1 MNEGEQEDTTKV
13 KLGVENAEHPET
25 PSGSP
30 DLTLEELEAEAMAEE
45 EFISDKEDEI
55 ENPLVYGD
63 DKKLHLES
71 QLHESEVDEKEDILP
86 GAIGTGDLEAEGLP
100 FNNEQALREE
110 KMNENNDPLKND
122 SVKNPEQTTPDMDFG
137 ANATDMQM
145 NTEAPEGEDT
155 PKEEAP
161 INEALSAEMDAMLN
175 AAGND
180 PVMNMGAEV
189 TDAPVQPVE
198 NETIAPA
205 AETTNESIAEQS
217 VNAEA
222 PAVDASAEN
231 ATAESTPA
239 AEAAPTIA
247 DLAANPSA
255 NTASTDATAKT
266 KGKKKTGLIIGLA
279 IAAVAV
285 IGGGVGAIVYLNW
298 HESPEQTLADAI
310 SNVWNA
316 KNIQAEATIT
326 GEAKDKDSD
335 FSKIELKMN
344 VIATQNAASMSINTL
359 SIDTKENGSYSL
371 SVESAYSLDD
381 DIYFKIGGIKEAFD
395 GAMKNV
401 DKDEAE
407 ELEAISGMVGGV
419 IEVLDNQWIKIDSDL
434 LKEMGVKDQ
443 YDCYKEKAKALS
455 SEDFKKKVA
464 EIYENHGFI
473 ALKDDK
479 VVKTEDGL
487 SYYSIKIDDKESE
500 AFGEEVEKLDEVKA
514 LTSCFDS
521 ELDTD
526 DDEDDEWDDDL
537 DLEFNGGIKEDD
549 EDEQRDYDLLV
560 GISGWSHTLK
570 AVEVKTSD
578 DDADMSIKLNLS
590 YDEKAVELPGDA
602 KNAKDLVEEL
612 EKAIQSSALD
622 LVKQQVTA
630 QCGLMYDSEK
640 EIADCIETVMEE
652 NADEIEE
659 GLGGLDLIDMFDTID
674 L

>member
-71 QLHESEVDEKEDILP
+71 QLHESEVDEKKDILP

-122 SVKNPEQTTPDMDFG
+122 SVENPEQTTPDMDFG

-145 NTEAPEGEDT
+145 NAEAPKGEDT
-155 PKEEAP
+155 PKEAAP

-198 NETIAPA
+198 SETIAPA
-205 AETTNESIAEQS
+205 AEQS
-217 VNAEA
+217 ANAGA
-222 PAVDASAEN
+222 PAVDTSAEN

-239 AEAAPTIA
+239 AGAAPTIA
-247 DLAANPSA
+247 DLATNSSA
-255 NTASTDATAKT
+255 NTASTDATVKT

-285 IGGGVGAIVYLNW
+285 IGGGVGAIAYLNW
-298 HESPEQTLADAI
+298 HELPEQTLADAI

-344 VIATQNAASMSINTL
+344 MIVTQNAASMSVNNL

-526 DDEDDEWDDDL
+526 DDEAEEWDDDL
-537 DLEFNGGIKEDD
+537 DLEFNEDIKK

-560 GISGWSHTLK
+560 GISGWNHTLK
-570 AVEVKTSD
+570 AVEVKSSD

-612 EKAIQSSALD
+612 KKAIQSSALD

-640 EIADCIETVMEE
+640 EITDCVETVMEE
-652 NADEIEE
+652 NAEEIEE
-659 GLGGLDLIDMFDTID
+659 ELGGLDLIDMFDVID

>member
-71 QLHESEVDEKEDILP
+71 QLHESEVDEKKDILP
-86 GAIGTGDLEAEGLP
+86 GAIGTGDLEVEGLP

-122 SVKNPEQTTPDMDFG
+122 SVENPEQTTPDMDFG

-145 NTEAPEGEDT
+145 NTEAPKGEDA
-155 PKEEAP
+155 PKEAAP

-189 TDAPVQPVE
+189 TDVPVQPVE

-205 AETTNESIAEQS
+205 AEQS
-217 VNAEA
+217 ANAGA
-222 PAVDASAEN
+222 PAVDTSAEN

-239 AEAAPTIA
+239 AGAAPTIA
-247 DLAANPSA
+247 DLATNSSA

-285 IGGGVGAIVYLNW
+285 IGGGVGAIAYLNW

-326 GEAKDKDSD
+326 GEAKDEDSD

-344 VIATQNAASMSINTL
+344 MIATQNAASMSINTL
-359 SIDTKENGSYSL
+359 SIDTKENGSYNL

-487 SYYSIKIDDKESE
+487 SYYSIKIDNKESE

-521 ELDTD
+521 KLDTD
-526 DDEDDEWDDDL
+526 DDEDEEWDDDL
-537 DLEFNGGIKEDD
+537 DLEFNDDIKK

-560 GISGWSHTLK
+560 GISGWNHTLK
-570 AVEVKTSD
+570 AVEAKSSD

-612 EKAIQSSALD
+612 KKAIQSSALE

-640 EIADCIETVMEE
+640 EITDGVETVMEE
-652 NADEIEE
+652 NAEEIEE
-659 GLGGLDLIDMFDTID
+659 ELGGLDLIDMFDVID

>member
-100 FNNEQALREE
+100 FNNEQALRED
-110 KMNENNDPLKND
+110 KVNENNDPLKND

-155 PKEEAP
+155 PKEKAP

-198 NETIAPA
+198 SETIAPA
-205 AETTNESIAEQS
+205 AETTNESTAEQS
-217 VNAEA
+217 ANAEA

-231 ATAESTPA
+231 ATVESTPA

-279 IAAVAV
+279 IAVVAV
-285 IGGGVGAIVYLNW
+285 IGGGVGAIAYLNW

-407 ELEAISGMVGGV
+407 ELEAISGMVGSV

-473 ALKDDK
+473 TLKDDK

-537 DLEFNGGIKEDD
+537 DLEFNGGIKEDN

-640 EIADCIETVMEE
+640 EITDCVETVMEE

>member
-1 MNEGEQEDTTKV
+1 MNEGEQEDTTKA

-198 NETIAPA
+198 NEAIAPA
-205 AETTNESIAEQS
+205 AETTNESTAEQS
-217 VNAEA
+217 ANAET

-285 IGGGVGAIVYLNW
+285 IGGGVGAIAYLNW

-344 VIATQNAASMSINTL
+344 MIATQNAASVSINTL

-381 DIYFKIGGIKEAFD
+381 GIYLKIGGIKEAFD

-521 ELDTD
+521 ELNTD

-640 EIADCIETVMEE
+640 EITDCVETVMEE

-659 GLGGLDLIDMFDTID
+659 GLGGLDLIDMFDVID

>member
-1 MNEGEQEDTTKV
+1 M
-13 KLGVENAEHPET
+13 
-25 PSGSP
+25 
-30 DLTLEELEAEAMAEE
+30 
-45 EFISDKEDEI
+45 
-55 ENPLVYGD
+55 VYGD

-71 QLHESEVDEKEDILP
+71 QLHESEVDEKKDILP

-122 SVKNPEQTTPDMDFG
+122 SVENPEQTTPDMDFG

-145 NTEAPEGEDT
+145 NAEAPKGEDT
-155 PKEEAP
+155 PKEAAP

-198 NETIAPA
+198 SETIAPA
-205 AETTNESIAEQS
+205 AEQS
-217 VNAEA
+217 ANAGA
-222 PAVDASAEN
+222 PAVDTSAEN

-239 AEAAPTIA
+239 AGAAPTIA
-247 DLAANPSA
+247 DLATNSSA
-255 NTASTDATAKT
+255 NTASTDATVKT

-285 IGGGVGAIVYLNW
+285 IGGGVGAIAYLNW

-335 FSKIELKMN
+335 FRKIELKMN
-344 VIATQNAASMSINTL
+344 MIATQNAASMSINNL

-526 DDEDDEWDDDL
+526 DDEAEEWDDDL
-537 DLEFNGGIKEDD
+537 DLEFNEDIKK

-560 GISGWSHTLK
+560 GISGWNHTLK
-570 AVEVKTSD
+570 AVEVKSSD

-612 EKAIQSSALD
+612 KKAIQSSALD

-640 EIADCIETVMEE
+640 EITDCVETVMEE
-652 NADEIEE
+652 NAEEIEE
-659 GLGGLDLIDMFDTID
+659 ELGGLDLVDMFDTID

>member
-71 QLHESEVDEKEDILP
+71 QLHESEVDEKKDILP

-110 KMNENNDPLKND
+110 KMNENNEPLKND
-122 SVKNPEQTTPDMDFG
+122 SVENPEQTTPDMDFG

-145 NTEAPEGEDT
+145 NAEAPKGEDT
-155 PKEEAP
+155 PKEAAP

-198 NETIAPA
+198 SETIAPA
-205 AETTNESIAEQS
+205 AEQS
-217 VNAEA
+217 ANAGA
-222 PAVDASAEN
+222 PAVDTSAEN

-239 AEAAPTIA
+239 AGAAPTIA
-247 DLAANPSA
+247 DLATNSSA
-255 NTASTDATAKT
+255 NTASTDATVKT

-285 IGGGVGAIVYLNW
+285 IGGGVGAIAYLNW

-344 VIATQNAASMSINTL
+344 MIATQNAASMSVNNL

-500 AFGEEVEKLDEVKA
+500 AFSEEVEKLDEVKA

-526 DDEDDEWDDDL
+526 DDEAEEWDDDL
-537 DLEFNGGIKEDD
+537 DLEFNEDIKK

-560 GISGWSHTLK
+560 GISGWNHTLK
-570 AVEVKTSD
+570 AVEVKSSD

-612 EKAIQSSALD
+612 KKAIQSSALD

-640 EIADCIETVMEE
+640 EITDCVETVMEE
-652 NADEIEE
+652 NAEEIEE
-659 GLGGLDLIDMFDTID
+659 ELGGLDLIDMFDVID

>member
-71 QLHESEVDEKEDILP
+71 QLHESEVDEKKDILP

-122 SVKNPEQTTPDMDFG
+122 SVENPEQTTPDMDFG

-145 NTEAPEGEDT
+145 NAEAPKGEDT
-155 PKEEAP
+155 PKEAAP

-198 NETIAPA
+198 SETIAPA
-205 AETTNESIAEQS
+205 AEQS
-217 VNAEA
+217 ANAGA

-239 AEAAPTIA
+239 AGAAPTIA
-247 DLAANPSA
+247 DLATNPSA
-255 NTASTDATAKT
+255 NTASADATVKT

-279 IAAVAV
+279 VAAVAV
-285 IGGGVGAIVYLNW
+285 IGGGVGAIAYLNW

-326 GEAKDKDSD
+326 GEAKDEDSD

-344 VIATQNAASMSINTL
+344 MIATQNAASMSINNL

-521 ELDTD
+521 KLDTD
-526 DDEDDEWDDDL
+526 DDKDDERDDDL
-537 DLEFNGGIKEDD
+537 DLEFNDD
-549 EDEQRDYDLLV
+549 VKKEDEQRDYDLLV
-560 GISGWSHTLK
+560 GISGWNHTLK
-570 AVEVKTSD
+570 AVEVKSSD

-612 EKAIQSSALD
+612 KKAIQSSALG

-640 EIADCIETVMEE
+640 EITDCVETVMEE
-652 NADEIEE
+652 NAEEIEE
-659 GLGGLDLIDMFDTID
+659 ELGGLDLVDMFDTID

>member
-1 MNEGEQEDTTKV
+1 
-13 KLGVENAEHPET
+13 
-25 PSGSP
+25 
-30 DLTLEELEAEAMAEE
+30 
-45 EFISDKEDEI
+45 
-55 ENPLVYGD
+55 
-63 DKKLHLES
+63 
-71 QLHESEVDEKEDILP
+71 
-86 GAIGTGDLEAEGLP
+86 
-100 FNNEQALREE
+100 
-110 KMNENNDPLKND
+110 MNENNDPLKND
-122 SVKNPEQTTPDMDFG
+122 SVENPEQTTPDMDFG

-145 NTEAPEGEDT
+145 NAEAPKGEDT
-155 PKEEAP
+155 PKEAAP

-198 NETIAPA
+198 SETIAPA
-205 AETTNESIAEQS
+205 AEQS
-217 VNAEA
+217 ANAGA
-222 PAVDASAEN
+222 PAVDTSAEN

-239 AEAAPTIA
+239 AGAAPTIA
-247 DLAANPSA
+247 DLATNSSA

-285 IGGGVGAIVYLNW
+285 IGGGVGAIAYLNW

-335 FSKIELKMN
+335 FRKIELKMN
-344 VIATQNAASMSINTL
+344 MIATQNAASMSVNNL

-526 DDEDDEWDDDL
+526 DDEAEEWDDDL
-537 DLEFNGGIKEDD
+537 DLEFNEDIKK

-560 GISGWSHTLK
+560 GISGWNHTLK
-570 AVEVKTSD
+570 AVEVKSSD

-612 EKAIQSSALD
+612 KKAIQSSALD

-640 EIADCIETVMEE
+640 EITDCVETVMEE
-652 NADEIEE
+652 NAEEIEE
-659 GLGGLDLIDMFDTID
+659 ELGGLDLIDMFDVID

>member
-71 QLHESEVDEKEDILP
+71 QLHESEVDEKKDILP

-122 SVKNPEQTTPDMDFG
+122 SVENPEQTTPDMDFG

-145 NTEAPEGEDT
+145 NAEAPKGEDT
-155 PKEEAP
+155 PKEAAP

-205 AETTNESIAEQS
+205 AEQS
-217 VNAEA
+217 ANVGV
-222 PAVDASAEN
+222 PSVDTSAEN
-231 ATAESTPA
+231 ATAESTPVA
-239 AEAAPTIA
+239 GAAPTIA
-247 DLAANPSA
+247 DLATNPSA
-255 NTASTDATAKT
+255 NTASADATVKT

-279 IAAVAV
+279 VAAVAV
-285 IGGGVGAIVYLNW
+285 IGGGVGAIAYLNW

-344 VIATQNAASMSINTL
+344 MIATQNAASMSINTL
-359 SIDTKENGSYSL
+359 SIDTKENGSYNL

-526 DDEDDEWDDDL
+526 DDEAEEWDDDL
-537 DLEFNGGIKEDD
+537 DLEFNDDIKK

-560 GISGWSHTLK
+560 GISGWNHTLK
-570 AVEVKTSD
+570 AVEVKSSD

-612 EKAIQSSALD
+612 KKAIQSSALE

-640 EIADCIETVMEE
+640 EITDCVETVMEE
-652 NADEIEE
+652 NAEEIEE
-659 GLGGLDLIDMFDTID
+659 ELGGLDLVDMFDAID

>member
-71 QLHESEVDEKEDILP
+71 QLHESEVDEKKDILP

-122 SVKNPEQTTPDMDFG
+122 SVENPEQTTPDMDFG

-145 NTEAPEGEDT
+145 NTEAPKGEDA
-155 PKEEAP
+155 PKEAAP

-205 AETTNESIAEQS
+205 AEQS
-217 VNAEA
+217 ANAVA

-247 DLAANPSA
+247 DLATNSSA
-255 NTASTDATAKT
+255 NTTSTDATAKT

-285 IGGGVGAIVYLNW
+285 IGGGVGAIAYLNW

-344 VIATQNAASMSINTL
+344 MIATQNAASMSINTL
-359 SIDTKENGSYSL
+359 SIDTKENGSYNL

-443 YDCYKEKAKALS
+443 YDCYK
-455 SEDFKKKVA
+455 VA

-526 DDEDDEWDDDL
+526 DDEAEEWDDDL
-537 DLEFNGGIKEDD
+537 DLEFNEDIKK

-560 GISGWSHTLK
+560 GISGWNHTLK
-570 AVEVKTSD
+570 AVEVKSSD

-612 EKAIQSSALD
+612 KKAIQSSALE

-640 EIADCIETVMEE
+640 EITDCVETVMEE
-652 NADEIEE
+652 NAEEIEE
-659 GLGGLDLIDMFDTID
+659 ELGGLDLVDMFDVID

>member
-13 KLGVENAEHPET
+13 KLGAENAEHPET

-71 QLHESEVDEKEDILP
+71 QLHESEVDEKKDILP

-122 SVKNPEQTTPDMDFG
+122 SVENPEQTTPDMDFG

-145 NTEAPEGEDT
+145 NAEAPKGEDT
-155 PKEEAP
+155 PKEAAP

-198 NETIAPA
+198 SETIAPA
-205 AETTNESIAEQS
+205 AEQS
-217 VNAEA
+217 ANAGA
-222 PAVDASAEN
+222 PAVDTSAEN

-239 AEAAPTIA
+239 AGAAPTIA
-247 DLAANPSA
+247 DLATNSSA
-255 NTASTDATAKT
+255 NTASTDATVKT

-285 IGGGVGAIVYLNW
+285 IGGGVGAIAYLNW

-335 FSKIELKMN
+335 FRKIELKMN
-344 VIATQNAASMSINTL
+344 MIATQNAASMSINNL

-526 DDEDDEWDDDL
+526 DDEAEEWDDDL
-537 DLEFNGGIKEDD
+537 DLEFNEDIKK

-560 GISGWSHTLK
+560 GISGWNHTLK
-570 AVEVKTSD
+570 AVEVKSSD

-612 EKAIQSSALD
+612 KKAIQSSALD

-640 EIADCIETVMEE
+640 EITDCVETVMEE
-652 NADEIEE
+652 NAEEIEE
-659 GLGGLDLIDMFDTID
+659 ELGGLDLVDMFDTID

>member
-71 QLHESEVDEKEDILP
+71 QLHESEVDEKKDILP

-122 SVKNPEQTTPDMDFG
+122 SVENPEQTTPDMDFG
-137 ANATDMQM
+137 ANAADMQM
-145 NTEAPEGEDT
+145 NTEAPKGEDA

-180 PVMNMGAEV
+180 PVMKMGAEV

-198 NETIAPA
+198 NGTIAPA
-205 AETTNESIAEQS
+205 AEQS
-217 VNAEA
+217 ANAGA

-239 AEAAPTIA
+239 TEAAPTIA
-247 DLAANPSA
+247 DLATNSSA
-255 NTASTDATAKT
+255 NTASTDATVKT

-285 IGGGVGAIVYLNW
+285 IGGGVGAIAYLNW

-344 VIATQNAASMSINTL
+344 MIATQNAASMSINTL
-359 SIDTKENGSYSL
+359 SIDTKENGSYNL

-500 AFGEEVEKLDEVKA
+500 VFGEEVEKLDEVKA

-521 ELDTD
+521 KLDTD
-526 DDEDDEWDDDL
+526 DDEDEARDDDL
-537 DLEFNGGIKEDD
+537 DLEFNDDIKK

-560 GISGWSHTLK
+560 GISGWNHTLK
-570 AVEVKTSD
+570 AVEAKSSD

-612 EKAIQSSALD
+612 KKAIQSSALD

-640 EIADCIETVMEE
+640 EITDCVETVMEE
-652 NADEIEE
+652 NAEEIEE
-659 GLGGLDLIDMFDTID
+659 ELGGLDLVDMFDVID

>member
-71 QLHESEVDEKEDILP
+71 QLHESEVDEKKDILP

-122 SVKNPEQTTPDMDFG
+122 SVENPEQTTPDMDFG

-145 NTEAPEGEDT
+145 NAEAPKGEDA
-155 PKEEAP
+155 PKEAAP

-198 NETIAPA
+198 SETIAPA
-205 AETTNESIAEQS
+205 AEQS
-217 VNAEA
+217 ANAGA
-222 PAVDASAEN
+222 PAVDTSAEN

-239 AEAAPTIA
+239 AGAAPTIA
-247 DLAANPSA
+247 DLATNSSA
-255 NTASTDATAKT
+255 NTASTDATVKT

-285 IGGGVGAIVYLNW
+285 IGGGVGAIAYLNW

-344 VIATQNAASMSINTL
+344 MIATQNAASMSVNNL

-526 DDEDDEWDDDL
+526 DDEAAEWDDDL
-537 DLEFNGGIKEDD
+537 DLEFNDDIKK

-560 GISGWSHTLK
+560 GISSWNHTLK
-570 AVEVKTSD
+570 AVEAKSSD

-612 EKAIQSSALD
+612 KKAIQSSALD

-640 EIADCIETVMEE
+640 EITDCVETVMEE
-652 NADEIEE
+652 NAEEIEE
-659 GLGGLDLIDMFDTID
+659 ELGGLDLIDMFDVID

>member
-13 KLGVENAEHPET
+13 KLGAENAEHPET

-71 QLHESEVDEKEDILP
+71 QLHESEVDEKKDILP

-122 SVKNPEQTTPDMDFG
+122 SVENPEQTTPDMDFG

-145 NTEAPEGEDT
+145 NAEAPKSEDT
-155 PKEEAP
+155 PKEAAP

-198 NETIAPA
+198 SETIAPA
-205 AETTNESIAEQS
+205 AEQS
-217 VNAEA
+217 ANAGA
-222 PAVDASAEN
+222 PAVDTSAEN

-239 AEAAPTIA
+239 AGAAPTIA
-247 DLAANPSA
+247 DLATNSSA

-285 IGGGVGAIVYLNW
+285 IGGGVGAIAYLNW

-344 VIATQNAASMSINTL
+344 MIATQNAASMSVNNL

-526 DDEDDEWDDDL
+526 DDEAEEWDDDL
-537 DLEFNGGIKEDD
+537 DLEFNEDIKK

-560 GISGWSHTLK
+560 GISGWNHTLK
-570 AVEVKTSD
+570 AVEVKSSD

-612 EKAIQSSALD
+612 KKAIQSSALD

-640 EIADCIETVMEE
+640 EITDCVETVMEE
-652 NADEIEE
+652 NAEEIEE
-659 GLGGLDLIDMFDTID
+659 ELGGLDLIDMFDVID

>member
-71 QLHESEVDEKEDILP
+71 QLHESEVDEKKDILP

-122 SVKNPEQTTPDMDFG
+122 SVENPEQTTPDMDFG

-145 NTEAPEGEDT
+145 NAEAPKGEDT
-155 PKEEAP
+155 PKEAAP

-198 NETIAPA
+198 SETIAPA
-205 AETTNESIAEQS
+205 AEQS
-217 VNAEA
+217 ANAGA
-222 PAVDASAEN
+222 PAVDTSAEN

-239 AEAAPTIA
+239 AGAAPTIA
-247 DLAANPSA
+247 DLATNSSA
-255 NTASTDATAKT
+255 NTASTDATVKT

-285 IGGGVGAIVYLNW
+285 IGGGVGAIAYLNW

-344 VIATQNAASMSINTL
+344 MIATQNAASMSVNNL

-526 DDEDDEWDDDL
+526 DDEAEEWDDDL
-537 DLEFNGGIKEDD
+537 DLEFNEDIKK

-560 GISGWSHTLK
+560 GISGWNHTLK
-570 AVEVKTSD
+570 AVEVKSSD
-578 DDADMSIKLNLS
+578 DDADMSIKLNFS

-612 EKAIQSSALD
+612 KKAIQSSALD

-640 EIADCIETVMEE
+640 EITDCVETVMEE
-652 NADEIEE
+652 NAEEIEE
-659 GLGGLDLIDMFDTID
+659 ELGGLDLIDMFDVID

>member
-13 KLGVENAEHPET
+13 KLGVENAERPET

-71 QLHESEVDEKEDILP
+71 QLHESEVDEKKDILP

-122 SVKNPEQTTPDMDFG
+122 SVENPEQTTPDMDFG
-137 ANATDMQM
+137 ANATDIQM
-145 NTEAPEGEDT
+145 NTEASKDEDA
-155 PKEEAP
+155 PKEAAP

-180 PVMNMGAEV
+180 PIMNMGAEV

-205 AETTNESIAEQS
+205 AEQS
-217 VNAEA
+217 ANAEA
-222 PAVDASAEN
+222 PAVDTSAKNASAES
-231 ATAESTPA
+231 APA
-239 AEAAPTIA
+239 AEATPTIA
-247 DLAANPSA
+247 DLATNSSA
-255 NTASTDATAKT
+255 NTASTDATVKT

-285 IGGGVGAIVYLNW
+285 IGGGVGAIAYLNW

-344 VIATQNAASMSINTL
+344 MIATQNAASMSINTL
-359 SIDTKENGSYSL
+359 NIDTKENGSYSL

-407 ELEAISGMVGGV
+407 ELVAISGMVGGV

-514 LTSCFDS
+514 LTSCFDNK
-521 ELDTD
+521 LDTD
-526 DDEDDEWDDDL
+526 DGEDEEWGDDL
-537 DLEFNGGIKEDD
+537 DPEFRGDVEKDD
-549 EDEQRDYDLLV
+549 EDEQKDYDLLV
-560 GISGWSHTLK
+560 GISSWNHTLK
-570 AVEVKTSD
+570 AIEAKTSD

-640 EIADCIETVMEE
+640 EITDCVETVMEE
-652 NADEIEE
+652 NAEEIEE
-659 GLGGLDLIDMFDTID
+659 ELGGLDLIDMFDIIN

>member
-71 QLHESEVDEKEDILP
+71 QLHESEVDEKKDILP

-122 SVKNPEQTTPDMDFG
+122 SVENPEQTTPDMDFG

-145 NTEAPEGEDT
+145 NAEAPKGEDT
-155 PKEEAP
+155 PKEAAP

-189 TDAPVQPVE
+189 SDAPVQPVE
-198 NETIAPA
+198 SETIAPA
-205 AETTNESIAEQS
+205 AEQS
-217 VNAEA
+217 ANAGA
-222 PAVDASAEN
+222 PAVDTSAEN

-239 AEAAPTIA
+239 AGAAPTIA
-247 DLAANPSA
+247 DLATNSSA
-255 NTASTDATAKT
+255 NTASTDATVKT

-285 IGGGVGAIVYLNW
+285 IGGGVGAIAYLNW

-335 FSKIELKMN
+335 FRKIELKMN
-344 VIATQNAASMSINTL
+344 MIATQNAASMSINNL

-526 DDEDDEWDDDL
+526 DDEAEEWDDDL
-537 DLEFNGGIKEDD
+537 DLEFNEDIKK

-560 GISGWSHTLK
+560 GISGWNHTLK
-570 AVEVKTSD
+570 AVEVKSSD

-612 EKAIQSSALD
+612 KKAIQSSALD

-640 EIADCIETVMEE
+640 EITDCVETVMEE
-652 NADEIEE
+652 NAEEIEE
-659 GLGGLDLIDMFDTID
+659 ELGGLDLVDMFDTID

>member
-71 QLHESEVDEKEDILP
+71 QLHESEVDEKKDILP

-122 SVKNPEQTTPDMDFG
+122 SVENPEQTTPDMDFG

-145 NTEAPEGEDT
+145 NTEAPKGEDT
-155 PKEEAP
+155 PKEAAP

-198 NETIAPA
+198 SETIAPA
-205 AETTNESIAEQS
+205 AEQS
-217 VNAEA
+217 ANAGA
-222 PAVDASAEN
+222 PAVDTSAEN
-231 ATAESTPA
+231 TTAESAPA
-239 AEAAPTIA
+239 AGAAPTIA
-247 DLAANPSA
+247 DLATNSSA
-255 NTASTDATAKT
+255 NTASTDATVKT

-285 IGGGVGAIVYLNW
+285 IGGGVGAIAYLNW

-335 FSKIELKMN
+335 FSKIELKMSM
-344 VIATQNAASMSINTL
+344 IATQNAASMSINTL
-359 SIDTKENGSYSL
+359 SIDTKENGSYNL

-526 DDEDDEWDDDL
+526 DDEAAEWDDDL
-537 DLEFNGGIKEDD
+537 DLEFNDDIKK

-560 GISGWSHTLK
+560 GISGWNHTLK
-570 AVEVKTSD
+570 AVEAKSSD

-612 EKAIQSSALD
+612 KKAIQSSALE

-640 EIADCIETVMEE
+640 EITDCVETVMEE
-652 NADEIEE
+652 NAEEIEE
-659 GLGGLDLIDMFDTID
+659 ELGGLDLIDMFDVID

>member
-71 QLHESEVDEKEDILP
+71 QLHESEVDEKKDILP

-122 SVKNPEQTTPDMDFG
+122 SVENPEQTTPDMDFG

-145 NTEAPEGEDT
+145 NTEAPKGEDT

-205 AETTNESIAEQS
+205 AEQS
-217 VNAEA
+217 ANAGA
-222 PAVDASAEN
+222 PVVDTSAEN
-231 ATAESTPA
+231 ATAESTPVA
-239 AEAAPTIA
+239 GAAPTIA
-247 DLAANPSA
+247 DLATNSSA
-255 NTASTDATAKT
+255 NTASTDTTAKT

-285 IGGGVGAIVYLNW
+285 IGGGVGAIAYLNW

-344 VIATQNAASMSINTL
+344 MIATQNAASMSINTL
-359 SIDTKENGSYSL
+359 NIDTKENGSYSL

-407 ELEAISGMVGGV
+407 ELEAIPGMIGGV

-434 LKEMGVKDQ
+434 LEEMGVKDQ

-464 EIYENHGFI
+464 EIYKNHGFI

-526 DDEDDEWDDDL
+526 DDEAEEWDDDL
-537 DLEFNGGIKEDD
+537 DLEFNDDIKK

-560 GISGWSHTLK
+560 GISGWNHTLK
-570 AVEVKTSD
+570 AVEVKSSD

-612 EKAIQSSALD
+612 KKAIQSSALE

-640 EIADCIETVMEE
+640 EITDCVETVMEE
-652 NADEIEE
+652 NAEEIEE
-659 GLGGLDLIDMFDTID
+659 ELGGLDLVDMFDTID

>member
-71 QLHESEVDEKEDILP
+71 QLHESEVDEKKDILP

-122 SVKNPEQTTPDMDFG
+122 SVENPEQTTPDMDFG

-145 NTEAPEGEDT
+145 NTEAPKGEDT
-155 PKEEAP
+155 PKEAAP

-205 AETTNESIAEQS
+205 AEQS
-217 VNAEA
+217 ANAGA
-222 PAVDASAEN
+222 PAVDTSAEN

-239 AEAAPTIA
+239 AGAAPTIA
-247 DLAANPSA
+247 DLATNSSA

-285 IGGGVGAIVYLNW
+285 IGGGVGAIAYLNW

-344 VIATQNAASMSINTL
+344 MIATQNAASMSINTL

-401 DKDEAE
+401 DEDEAE
-407 ELEAISGMVGGV
+407 GLVAISGMVGGV

-487 SYYSIKIDDKESE
+487 SYYSIKIDNKESE

-526 DDEDDEWDDDL
+526 DDEAEEWDDDL
-537 DLEFNGGIKEDD
+537 DLEFNDDIKK

-560 GISGWSHTLK
+560 GISGWNHTLK
-570 AVEVKTSD
+570 AVEAKSSD

-612 EKAIQSSALD
+612 KKAIQSSALD

-640 EIADCIETVMEE
+640 EITDCVETVMEE
-652 NADEIEE
+652 NAEEIEE
-659 GLGGLDLIDMFDTID
+659 ELGGLDLVDMFDVID

>member
-13 KLGVENAEHPET
+13 KLGVENAERPET

-71 QLHESEVDEKEDILP
+71 QLHESEVDEKKDILP

-122 SVKNPEQTTPDMDFG
+122 SVENPEQTTPDMDFG

-145 NTEAPEGEDT
+145 NTEASKDEDA
-155 PKEEAP
+155 PKEAAP

-180 PVMNMGAEV
+180 PIMNMGAEV

-205 AETTNESIAEQS
+205 AEQS
-217 VNAEA
+217 ANAEA
-222 PAVDASAEN
+222 PAVDTSAKN

-239 AEAAPTIA
+239 AEAVPTIA
-247 DLAANPSA
+247 DLATNSSA
-255 NTASTDATAKT
+255 NTASTDATVKT

-285 IGGGVGAIVYLNW
+285 IGGGVGAIAYLNW

-344 VIATQNAASMSINTL
+344 MIATQNAASMSINTL

-521 ELDTD
+521 KLDTD
-526 DDEDDEWDDDL
+526 DNEDDEGGDDL
-537 DLEFNGGIKEDD
+537 DPEFRGGVEKDD
-549 EDEQRDYDLLV
+549 EDEQKDYDLLV
-560 GISGWSHTLK
+560 GISSWNHTLK
-570 AVEVKTSD
+570 AIEAKTSD

-640 EIADCIETVMEE
+640 EITDCVETVMEE
-652 NADEIEE
+652 NAEEIEE
-659 GLGGLDLIDMFDTID
+659 ELGGLDLIDMFDIIN

>member
-71 QLHESEVDEKEDILP
+71 QLHESEVDEKKDILP

-122 SVKNPEQTTPDMDFG
+122 SVENPEQTTPDMDFG

-145 NTEAPEGEDT
+145 NAEAPKGEDT
-155 PKEEAP
+155 PKEAAP

-205 AETTNESIAEQS
+205 AEQS
-217 VNAEA
+217 ANAGA

-231 ATAESTPA
+231 ATAESTPVA
-239 AEAAPTIA
+239 GAAPTIA
-247 DLAANPSA
+247 DLATNSSA
-255 NTASTDATAKT
+255 NTASADTTAKT

-285 IGGGVGAIVYLNW
+285 IGGGVGAIAYLNW

-344 VIATQNAASMSINTL
+344 MIATQNAASMSINTL

-371 SVESAYSLDD
+371 NVESAYSLDD

-407 ELEAISGMVGGV
+407 ELKAISGMVGGV

-521 ELDTD
+521 EIDAD
-526 DDEDDEWDDDL
+526 DDEDEERDDDL
-537 DLEFNGGIKEDD
+537 DLEFNDDIKK

-560 GISGWSHTLK
+560 GISGWNHTLK
-570 AVEVKTSD
+570 AVEVKSSD

-612 EKAIQSSALD
+612 KKAIQSSALD

-640 EIADCIETVMEE
+640 EITDCVETVMEE
-652 NADEIEE
+652 NAEEIEE
-659 GLGGLDLIDMFDTID
+659 ELGGLDLVDMFDVID

>member
-71 QLHESEVDEKEDILP
+71 QLHESEVDEKKDILP

-122 SVKNPEQTTPDMDFG
+122 SVENPEQTTPDMDFG
-137 ANATDMQM
+137 ANAADMQM
-145 NTEAPEGEDT
+145 NTEAPKGEDT
-155 PKEEAP
+155 PKEAAP

-198 NETIAPA
+198 SETIAPA
-205 AETTNESIAEQS
+205 AEQS
-217 VNAEA
+217 ANAGA

-239 AEAAPTIA
+239 AGAAPTIA
-247 DLAANPSA
+247 DLTTNSSA
-255 NTASTDATAKT
+255 NTTSADATVKT

-285 IGGGVGAIVYLNW
+285 IGGGVGAIAYLNW

-344 VIATQNAASMSINTL
+344 MIATQNAASMSINTL
-359 SIDTKENGSYSL
+359 SIDTKENGSYNL

-487 SYYSIKIDDKESE
+487 SYYSIKIDNKESE

-521 ELDTD
+521 KLDTD
-526 DDEDDEWDDDL
+526 DDEDEERDDDL
-537 DLEFNGGIKEDD
+537 DLEFNDDIKK
-549 EDEQRDYDLLV
+549 EDEQKDYDLLV
-560 GISGWSHTLK
+560 GISGWNHTLK
-570 AVEVKTSD
+570 AVEAKSSD

-612 EKAIQSSALD
+612 KKAIQSSALD

-640 EIADCIETVMEE
+640 EITDCVETVMEE
-652 NADEIEE
+652 NAEEIEE
-659 GLGGLDLIDMFDTID
+659 ELGGLDLVDMFDVID

>member
-71 QLHESEVDEKEDILP
+71 QLHESEVDEKKDILP

-122 SVKNPEQTTPDMDFG
+122 SVENPEQTTPDMDFG
-137 ANATDMQM
+137 ANAADMQM
-145 NTEAPEGEDT
+145 NTEAPKGEDA

-205 AETTNESIAEQS
+205 AEQS
-217 VNAEA
+217 ANAGA

-231 ATAESTPA
+231 ATAESTPV

-247 DLAANPSA
+247 DLATNSSA
-255 NTASTDATAKT
+255 NTASTDTTAKT

-285 IGGGVGAIVYLNW
+285 IGGGVGAIAYLNW

-344 VIATQNAASMSINTL
+344 MIATQNAASMSINTL
-359 SIDTKENGSYSL
+359 SIDTKENGSYNL

-407 ELEAISGMVGGV
+407 ELAAISGMVGGV

-487 SYYSIKIDDKESE
+487 SYYSIKIDNKESE

-521 ELDTD
+521 KLGTD
-526 DDEDDEWDDDL
+526 DDEDDELDDDL
-537 DLEFNGGIKEDD
+537 DLEFNDDIKK

-560 GISGWSHTLK
+560 GISGWNHTLK
-570 AVEVKTSD
+570 AVEVKSSD
-578 DDADMSIKLNLS
+578 DDADMSVKLNLS

-612 EKAIQSSALD
+612 KKAIQSSALE

-640 EIADCIETVMEE
+640 EITDCVETVMEE
-652 NADEIEE
+652 NAEE
-659 GLGGLDLIDMFDTID
+659 MEEELGGLDFVDMFDAID

>member
-71 QLHESEVDEKEDILP
+71 QLHESEVDEKKDILP

-122 SVKNPEQTTPDMDFG
+122 SVENPEQTTPDMDFG

-145 NTEAPEGEDT
+145 NAEAPKGEDT
-155 PKEEAP
+155 PKEAAP

-198 NETIAPA
+198 SETIAPA
-205 AETTNESIAEQS
+205 AEQS
-217 VNAEA
+217 ANAGA
-222 PAVDASAEN
+222 PAVDTSAEN

-239 AEAAPTIA
+239 AGAAPTIA
-247 DLAANPSA
+247 DLATNSSA
-255 NTASTDATAKT
+255 NTASTDATVKT

-285 IGGGVGAIVYLNW
+285 IGGGVGAIAYLNW

-344 VIATQNAASMSINTL
+344 MIATQNAASMSVNNL

-526 DDEDDEWDDDL
+526 DDEAEEWDDDL
-537 DLEFNGGIKEDD
+537 DLEFNEDIKK

-560 GISGWSHTLK
+560 GISGWNHTLK
-570 AVEVKTSD
+570 AVEAKSSD

-612 EKAIQSSALD
+612 KKAIQSSALD

-640 EIADCIETVMEE
+640 EITDCVETVMEE
-652 NADEIEE
+652 NAEEIEE
-659 GLGGLDLIDMFDTID
+659 ELGGLDLIDMFDVID

>member
-1 MNEGEQEDTTKV
+1 MNEGEQEDATKV

-71 QLHESEVDEKEDILP
+71 QLHESEVDEKKDILP

-122 SVKNPEQTTPDMDFG
+122 SVENPEQTTPDMDFG

-145 NTEAPEGEDT
+145 NAEAPKGEDA
-155 PKEEAP
+155 PKEAAP

-198 NETIAPA
+198 SETIAPA
-205 AETTNESIAEQS
+205 AEQS
-217 VNAEA
+217 ANAGA
-222 PAVDASAEN
+222 PAVDTSAEN

-239 AEAAPTIA
+239 AGAAPTIA
-247 DLAANPSA
+247 DLATNSSA
-255 NTASTDATAKT
+255 NTASTDATVKT

-285 IGGGVGAIVYLNW
+285 IGGGVGAIAYLNW

-344 VIATQNAASMSINTL
+344 MIATQNAASMSVNNL

-526 DDEDDEWDDDL
+526 DDEAAEWDDDL
-537 DLEFNGGIKEDD
+537 DLEFNDDIKK

-560 GISGWSHTLK
+560 GISSWNHTLK
-570 AVEVKTSD
+570 AVEAKSSD

-612 EKAIQSSALD
+612 KKAIQSSALD

-640 EIADCIETVMEE
+640 EITDCVETVMEE
-652 NADEIEE
+652 NAEEIEE
-659 GLGGLDLIDMFDTID
+659 ELGGLDLIDMFDVID

>member
-71 QLHESEVDEKEDILP
+71 QLHESEVDEKKDILP

-122 SVKNPEQTTPDMDFG
+122 SVENPEQTTPDMDFG

-145 NTEAPEGEDT
+145 NAEAPKGEDT
-155 PKEEAP
+155 PKEAAP

-198 NETIAPA
+198 SETIAPA
-205 AETTNESIAEQS
+205 AEQS
-217 VNAEA
+217 ANAGA
-222 PAVDASAEN
+222 PAVDTSAEN

-239 AEAAPTIA
+239 AGAAPTIA
-247 DLAANPSA
+247 DLATNSSA
-255 NTASTDATAKT
+255 NTTSTDATVKT

-285 IGGGVGAIVYLNW
+285 IGGGVGAIAYLNW

-344 VIATQNAASMSINTL
+344 MIATQNAASMSVNNL

-526 DDEDDEWDDDL
+526 DDEAEEWDDDL
-537 DLEFNGGIKEDD
+537 DLEFNEDIKK

-560 GISGWSHTLK
+560 GISGWNHTLK
-570 AVEVKTSD
+570 AVEVKSSD

-612 EKAIQSSALD
+612 KKAIQSSALD

-640 EIADCIETVMEE
+640 EITDCVETVMEE
-652 NADEIEE
+652 NAEEIEE
-659 GLGGLDLIDMFDTID
+659 ELGGLDLIDMFDVID

>member
-71 QLHESEVDEKEDILP
+71 QLHESEVDEKKDILP

-122 SVKNPEQTTPDMDFG
+122 SVENPEQTTPDMDFG
-137 ANATDMQM
+137 ANATDMHM
-145 NTEAPEGEDT
+145 NTDAPKGEDAL
-155 PKEEAP
+155 KEAAP

-198 NETIAPA
+198 SETIAPA
-205 AETTNESIAEQS
+205 AEQSTNAG
-217 VNAEA
+217 A

-239 AEAAPTIA
+239 AGAAPTIA
-247 DLAANPSA
+247 DLATNSSA
-255 NTASTDATAKT
+255 NTASTDAAAKT

-285 IGGGVGAIVYLNW
+285 IGGGVGAIAYLNW

-344 VIATQNAASMSINTL
+344 MIATQNAASMSINTL
-359 SIDTKENGSYSL
+359 SIDTKENGSYNL

-407 ELEAISGMVGGV
+407 ELAAISGMVGGV

-455 SEDFKKKVA
+455 AEDFKKKVA

-487 SYYSIKIDDKESE
+487 SYYSIKIDNKESE
-500 AFGEEVEKLDEVKA
+500 AFGKEVEKLDEVKA

-526 DDEDDEWDDDL
+526 DDEDEEQDDDL
-537 DLEFNGGIKEDD
+537 DLEFNEDIKK

-560 GISGWSHTLK
+560 GISGWNHTLK
-570 AVEVKTSD
+570 AVEVKSSD

-612 EKAIQSSALD
+612 KKAIQSSALD

-640 EIADCIETVMEE
+640 EITDCVETVMEE
-652 NADEIEE
+652 NAEEIEE
-659 GLGGLDLIDMFDTID
+659 ELGGLDLVDMFDVID

>member
-13 KLGVENAEHPET
+13 KLGVENAERPET

-71 QLHESEVDEKEDILP
+71 QLHESEVDEKKDILP

-122 SVKNPEQTTPDMDFG
+122 SVENPEQTTPDMDFG

-145 NTEAPEGEDT
+145 NTEASKDEDA
-155 PKEEAP
+155 PKEAAP

-180 PVMNMGAEV
+180 PIMNMGAEV

-205 AETTNESIAEQS
+205 AEQS
-217 VNAEA
+217 ANAEA
-222 PAVDASAEN
+222 PAVDTSAKN
-231 ATAESTPA
+231 AYAESAPA
-239 AEAAPTIA
+239 AEATPTIA
-247 DLAANPSA
+247 DLATNSSA
-255 NTASTDATAKT
+255 NTASTDATVKT

-285 IGGGVGAIVYLNW
+285 IGGGVGAIAYLNW

-344 VIATQNAASMSINTL
+344 MIATQNAASMSINTL
-359 SIDTKENGSYSL
+359 NIDTKENGSYSL

-407 ELEAISGMVGGV
+407 ELAAISGMVGGV

-514 LTSCFDS
+514 LTSCFDNK
-521 ELDTD
+521 LDTD
-526 DDEDDEWDDDL
+526 DGEDEEWGDDL
-537 DLEFNGGIKEDD
+537 DPEFRGGVEKDD
-549 EDEQRDYDLLV
+549 EDEQKDYDLLV
-560 GISGWSHTLK
+560 GISGWNHILK
-570 AVEVKTSD
+570 AVEVKSSD
-578 DDADMSIKLNLS
+578 DDADMNIKLNLS

-640 EIADCIETVMEE
+640 EITDCVETVMEE

-659 GLGGLDLIDMFDTID
+659 ELSGLDLIDMFDIVN

>member
-71 QLHESEVDEKEDILP
+71 QLHESEVDEKKDILP

-122 SVKNPEQTTPDMDFG
+122 SVENPEQTTPDMDFG

-145 NTEAPEGEDT
+145 NTEAPKGEDT

-205 AETTNESIAEQS
+205 AEQS
-217 VNAEA
+217 ANAGV
-222 PAVDASAEN
+222 PAVDTSAEN

-239 AEAAPTIA
+239 AGAAPTIA
-247 DLAANPSA
+247 DLATNSSA
-255 NTASTDATAKT
+255 NTASTDATVKT

-285 IGGGVGAIVYLNW
+285 IGGGVGAIAYLNW

-344 VIATQNAASMSINTL
+344 MIATQNAASMSINNL
-359 SIDTKENGSYSL
+359 SIDTKENGSYNL

-407 ELEAISGMVGGV
+407 ELKAISGMVGGV

-500 AFGEEVEKLDEVKA
+500 AFGKEVEKLDEVKA

-526 DDEDDEWDDDL
+526 DDEDEEWDDDL
-537 DLEFNGGIKEDD
+537 DLEFNDDIKK

-560 GISGWSHTLK
+560 GISGWNHTLK
-570 AVEVKTSD
+570 AVEAKSSD

-612 EKAIQSSALD
+612 KKAIQSSALE

-640 EIADCIETVMEE
+640 EITDCVETVMEE
-652 NADEIEE
+652 NAEEIEE
-659 GLGGLDLIDMFDTID
+659 ELGGLDLVDMFDTID

>member
-71 QLHESEVDEKEDILP
+71 QLHESEVDEKKDILP

-122 SVKNPEQTTPDMDFG
+122 SVENPEQTTPDMDFG

-145 NTEAPEGEDT
+145 NAEAPKGEDT
-155 PKEEAP
+155 PKEAAP

-205 AETTNESIAEQS
+205 AEQS
-217 VNAEA
+217 ANVGA
-222 PAVDASAEN
+222 PSVDTSAEN
-231 ATAESTPA
+231 ATAESTPVA
-239 AEAAPTIA
+239 GAAPTIA
-247 DLAANPSA
+247 DLATNPSA
-255 NTASTDATAKT
+255 NTASADATVKT

-279 IAAVAV
+279 VAAVAV
-285 IGGGVGAIVYLNW
+285 IGGGVGAIAYLNW

-344 VIATQNAASMSINTL
+344 MIATQNAASMSINTL
-359 SIDTKENGSYSL
+359 SIDTKENGSYNL

-526 DDEDDEWDDDL
+526 DDEAEEWDDDL
-537 DLEFNGGIKEDD
+537 DLEFNDDIKK

-560 GISGWSHTLK
+560 GISGWNHTLK
-570 AVEVKTSD
+570 AVEVKSSD
-578 DDADMSIKLNLS
+578 DDADMSVKLNLS

-612 EKAIQSSALD
+612 KKAIQSSALE

-640 EIADCIETVMEE
+640 EITDCVETVMGE
-652 NADEIEE
+652 NAEEIEE
-659 GLGGLDLIDMFDTID
+659 ELGGLDLVDMFDVID

>member
-71 QLHESEVDEKEDILP
+71 QLHESEVDEKKDILP

-122 SVKNPEQTTPDMDFG
+122 SVENPEQTTPDMDFG
-137 ANATDMQM
+137 ANAADMQM
-145 NTEAPEGEDT
+145 NAEAPKGEDT
-155 PKEEAP
+155 PKEAAP

-189 TDAPVQPVE
+189 TDVPVQPVE

-205 AETTNESIAEQS
+205 AEQS
-217 VNAEA
+217 ANAGA
-222 PAVDASAEN
+222 PAVNTSAEN
-231 ATAESTPA
+231 ATAESTPV

-247 DLAANPSA
+247 DLATNSSA
-255 NTASTDATAKT
+255 NTASTDATVKT

-285 IGGGVGAIVYLNW
+285 IGGGVGAIAYLNW
-298 HESPEQTLADAI
+298 HESPEQTLTDAI

-344 VIATQNAASMSINTL
+344 MIATQNAASMSINNL

-487 SYYSIKIDDKESE
+487 SYYSIKIDNKESE

-526 DDEDDEWDDDL
+526 DDEAEEWDDDL
-537 DLEFNGGIKEDD
+537 DLEFNDDIKK

-560 GISGWSHTLK
+560 GISGWNHTLK
-570 AVEVKTSD
+570 AVEVKSSD
-578 DDADMSIKLNLS
+578 DDADMSVKLNLS

-612 EKAIQSSALD
+612 KKAIQSSALE

-640 EIADCIETVMEE
+640 EITDCVETVMEE
-652 NADEIEE
+652 NAEEIEE
-659 GLGGLDLIDMFDTID
+659 ELGGLDFVDMFDAID

>member
-71 QLHESEVDEKEDILP
+71 QLHESEVDEKKDILP

-122 SVKNPEQTTPDMDFG
+122 SVENPEQTTPDMDFG
-137 ANATDMQM
+137 ANAADMQM
-145 NTEAPEGEDT
+145 NAEAPKGEDM
-155 PKEEAP
+155 PKEAAP

-189 TDAPVQPVE
+189 TDAPVQQVE

-205 AETTNESIAEQS
+205 AEQS
-217 VNAEA
+217 ANAEV
-222 PAVDASAEN
+222 PAVDTSAEN
-231 ATAESTPA
+231 ATAESTPVA
-239 AEAAPTIA
+239 GAAPTIA
-247 DLAANPSA
+247 DLATNSSA
-255 NTASTDATAKT
+255 NTASTDTTAKT

-285 IGGGVGAIVYLNW
+285 IGGGVGAIAYLNW

-344 VIATQNAASMSINTL
+344 MIATQNAASMSINTL

-526 DDEDDEWDDDL
+526 DDEAEEWDDDL
-537 DLEFNGGIKEDD
+537 DLEFNDDIKK
-549 EDEQRDYDLLV
+549 EDEQKDYDLLV
-560 GISGWSHTLK
+560 GISGWNHTLK
-570 AVEVKTSD
+570 AVEVKSSD

-612 EKAIQSSALD
+612 KKAIQSSALE

-640 EIADCIETVMEE
+640 EITDCVETVMEE
-652 NADEIEE
+652 NAEEIEE
-659 GLGGLDLIDMFDTID
+659 ELGGLDLVDMFDVID

>member
-71 QLHESEVDEKEDILP
+71 QLHESEVDEKKDILP

-122 SVKNPEQTTPDMDFG
+122 SVENPEQTTPDMDFG

-145 NTEAPEGEDT
+145 NAEAPKGEDA
-155 PKEEAP
+155 PKEAAP

-198 NETIAPA
+198 SETIAPA
-205 AETTNESIAEQS
+205 TEQS
-217 VNAEA
+217 ANAGA

-239 AEAAPTIA
+239 AGAAPTIA
-247 DLAANPSA
+247 DLATNSSA
-255 NTASTDATAKT
+255 NTASTDATVKT

-285 IGGGVGAIVYLNW
+285 IGGGVGAIAYLNW

-310 SNVWNA
+310 SNVWNE

-326 GEAKDKDSD
+326 GEVKDKDSD

-344 VIATQNAASMSINTL
+344 MIATQNAASMSINTL

-407 ELEAISGMVGGV
+407 ELAAISGMVGGV
-419 IEVLDNQWIKIDSDL
+419 IEVLDDQWIKIDSDL

-455 SEDFKKKVA
+455 SEEFKKKVA

-500 AFGEEVEKLDEVKA
+500 AFGKEVEKLDEVKA

-521 ELDTD
+521 ERDTD
-526 DDEDDEWDDDL
+526 DDEDAEWDDDL
-537 DLEFNGGIKEDD
+537 DLEFNDDIKKE
-549 EDEQRDYDLLV
+549 EEQRDYDLLV
-560 GISGWSHTLK
+560 GISGWNHTLK
-570 AVEVKTSD
+570 AVEVKSSD

-612 EKAIQSSALD
+612 KKAIQSSALE

-640 EIADCIETVMEE
+640 EITDCVETVMEE
-652 NADEIEE
+652 NAEEIEE
-659 GLGGLDLIDMFDTID
+659 ELGGLDLVDMFDVID

>member
-71 QLHESEVDEKEDILP
+71 QLHESEVDEKKDILP

-122 SVKNPEQTTPDMDFG
+122 SVENPEQTTPDMDFG

-145 NTEAPEGEDT
+145 NAEAPKGEDT
-155 PKEEAP
+155 PKEAAP

-205 AETTNESIAEQS
+205 AEQS
-217 VNAEA
+217 ANAGA

-231 ATAESTPA
+231 ATVESTPA
-239 AEAAPTIA
+239 TEAAPTIA
-247 DLAANPSA
+247 DLATNSSA
-255 NTASTDATAKT
+255 NTASTDATVKT

-285 IGGGVGAIVYLNW
+285 IGGGVGAIAYLNW

-344 VIATQNAASMSINTL
+344 MIATQNAASMSINTL
-359 SIDTKENGSYSL
+359 SIDTKENGSYNL

-487 SYYSIKIDDKESE
+487 SYYSIKIDNKESE

-521 ELDTD
+521 KLDTD
-526 DDEDDEWDDDL
+526 DDEDEERDDDL
-537 DLEFNGGIKEDD
+537 DLEFNDDIKK

-560 GISGWSHTLK
+560 GISGWNHTLK
-570 AVEVKTSD
+570 AVEAKSSD

-612 EKAIQSSALD
+612 KKAIQSSALD

-640 EIADCIETVMEE
+640 EITDCVETVMEE
-652 NADEIEE
+652 NAEEIEE
-659 GLGGLDLIDMFDTID
+659 ELGGLDLVDMFDVID

>member
-71 QLHESEVDEKEDILP
+71 QLHESEVDEKKDILP

-122 SVKNPEQTTPDMDFG
+122 SVENPEQTTPDMDFG

-145 NTEAPEGEDT
+145 NAEAPKGEDT
-155 PKEEAP
+155 PKEAVP

-198 NETIAPA
+198 SETIAPA
-205 AETTNESIAEQS
+205 AEQS
-217 VNAEA
+217 ANAGA
-222 PAVDASAEN
+222 PAVDTSAEN

-239 AEAAPTIA
+239 AGAAPTIA
-247 DLAANPSA
+247 DLATNSSA
-255 NTASTDATAKT
+255 NTASTDTTAKT

-285 IGGGVGAIVYLNW
+285 IGGGVGAIAYLNW

-344 VIATQNAASMSINTL
+344 MIATQNAASMSVNTL

-526 DDEDDEWDDDL
+526 DDEAEEWDDDL
-537 DLEFNGGIKEDD
+537 DLEFNEDIKK

-560 GISGWSHTLK
+560 GISGWNHTLK
-570 AVEVKTSD
+570 AVEVKSSD

-612 EKAIQSSALD
+612 KKAIQSSALD

-640 EIADCIETVMEE
+640 EITDCVETVMEE
-652 NADEIEE
+652 NAEEIEE
-659 GLGGLDLIDMFDTID
+659 ELGGLDLIDMFDVID

>member
-145 NTEAPEGEDT
+145 NTETPEGEDT

-161 INEALSAEMDAMLN
+161 INEALSAEMDAMLS

-189 TDAPVQPVE
+189 TDAQVQPVE

-205 AETTNESIAEQS
+205 AETTNESTAEQS
-217 VNAEA
+217 ANAEA

-231 ATAESTPA
+231 ATVESTPA

-285 IGGGVGAIVYLNW
+285 IGGGVGAIAYLNW

-344 VIATQNAASMSINTL
+344 MIATQNAASMSINTL

-526 DDEDDEWDDDL
+526 DDEDDELDDDL

-560 GISGWSHTLK
+560 GISGWNHTLK
-570 AVEVKTSD
+570 AVEVKSSD

-622 LVKQQVTA
+622 LVKQQITA

-640 EIADCIETVMEE
+640 EIADCVETVMEE
-652 NADEIEE
+652 NTDEIEE

>member
-13 KLGVENAEHPET
+13 KLGAENAEHPET

-71 QLHESEVDEKEDILP
+71 QLHESEVDEKKDILP

-122 SVKNPEQTTPDMDFG
+122 SVENPEQTTPDMDFG

-145 NTEAPEGEDT
+145 NAEAPKGEDT
-155 PKEEAP
+155 PKEAAP

-198 NETIAPA
+198 SETIAPA
-205 AETTNESIAEQS
+205 AEQS
-217 VNAEA
+217 ANAGA
-222 PAVDASAEN
+222 PAVDTSAEN

-239 AEAAPTIA
+239 AGAAPTIA
-247 DLAANPSA
+247 DLATNSSA
-255 NTASTDATAKT
+255 NTASTDATVKT

-285 IGGGVGAIVYLNW
+285 IGGGVGAIAYLNW

-335 FSKIELKMN
+335 FRKIELKMN
-344 VIATQNAASMSINTL
+344 MIATQNAASMSINNL

-526 DDEDDEWDDDL
+526 DDEAEEWDDDL
-537 DLEFNGGIKEDD
+537 DLEFNEDIKK

-560 GISGWSHTLK
+560 GISGWNHTLK
-570 AVEVKTSD
+570 AVEVKSSD

-612 EKAIQSSALD
+612 KKAIQSSALD

-640 EIADCIETVMEE
+640 EITDCVETVMEE
-652 NADEIEE
+652 NAEEIEE
-659 GLGGLDLIDMFDTID
+659 ELGGLDLIDMFDVID

>member
-55 ENPLVYGD
+55 ENPLVYGG
-63 DKKLHLES
+63 DKELHLES
-71 QLHESEVDEKEDILP
+71 QLHESEVDEKKDILP

-110 KMNENNDPLKND
+110 KMNENNDSLKND
-122 SVKNPEQTTPDMDFG
+122 SVENPEQATPDMDFG

-145 NTEAPEGEDT
+145 NTEASKGEDA
-155 PKEEAP
+155 PKEAAP

-175 AAGND
+175 AASND

-205 AETTNESIAEQS
+205 AEQS
-217 VNAEA
+217 ANAEA
-222 PAVDASAEN
+222 PAVDTSAEN

-239 AEAAPTIA
+239 AGAAPTIA
-247 DLAANPSA
+247 DLATNSSA
-255 NTASTDATAKT
+255 NTASTDAAAKT

-279 IAAVAV
+279 IAAVVV
-285 IGGGVGAIVYLNW
+285 IGGGVGAIAYLNW

-344 VIATQNAASMSINTL
+344 MIATQNAASMSINTL
-359 SIDTKENGSYSL
+359 SIDTKENGSYNL

-526 DDEDDEWDDDL
+526 DDEDEERDDDL
-537 DLEFNGGIKEDD
+537 DLEFNDDIKK
-549 EDEQRDYDLLV
+549 EDEQIDYDLLV
-560 GISGWSHTLK
+560 GISGWNHTLK
-570 AVEVKTSD
+570 AVEAKSSD

-612 EKAIQSSALD
+612 KKAIQSSALD

-640 EIADCIETVMEE
+640 EITDCVETVMEE
-652 NADEIEE
+652 NAEEIEE
-659 GLGGLDLIDMFDTID
+659 ELGGLDLVDMFDVID